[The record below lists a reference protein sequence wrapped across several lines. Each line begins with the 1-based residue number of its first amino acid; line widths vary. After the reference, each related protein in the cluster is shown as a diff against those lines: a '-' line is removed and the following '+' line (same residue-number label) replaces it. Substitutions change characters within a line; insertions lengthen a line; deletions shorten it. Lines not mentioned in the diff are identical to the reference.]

1 MRIFLKVE
9 IPVEAG
15 NALVKKGKLG
25 EIIQSILKEQKPE
38 AAYFTEMNGNRTGLI
53 FLNLTDPSQIPA
65 IAEPWF
71 LALNARIEF
80 HPVMTSDDLAKA
92 GPGIERAAKK
102 YGGNKETQYLIRK

>member
-15 NALVKKGKLG
+15 NDAVKKGKLG
-25 EIIQSILKEQKPE
+25 EVIQSILKEQSPE
-38 AAYFTEMNGNRTGLI
+38 SAYFTETNGNRTGLI

-71 LALNARIEF
+71 LALSAKVEF
-80 HPVMTSDDLAKA
+80 HPVMTLEDLTKA
-92 GPGIERAAKK
+92 AAAIDKAAKK
-102 YGGNKETQYLIRK
+102 YGG